1 MNKNDIFIAL
11 DKYEI
16 DKDECI
22 IISGAS
28 LVVQGII
35 QSTSDIDIATTSAYY
50 NSLNWETKIGAMG
63 KEIKC
68 LDCIEISD
76 NLYEPKEVVLING
89 YKFAKLSYVLK
100 VKKLLN
106 REKDKKL
113 ISILEKMIENEG

>member
-1 MNKNDIFIAL
+1 MNINDIFAAL
-11 DKYEI
+11 DKYKI

-28 LVVQGII
+28 LVAQGII
-35 QSTSDIDIATTSAYY
+35 QSTPDIDIATTSAYY
-50 NSLNWETKIGAMG
+50 HSLKWETKIGAMG

-68 LDCIEISD
+68 MDCIEISN

-89 YKFAKLSYVLK
+89 YKFANLNYVLK

-113 ISILEKMIENEG
+113 ISILEKIIDGKG